1 MKAMGFC
8 LCGDGIEENQL
19 ISNELGQLSGV
30 SCPLV
35 LTARFP
41 GILVSIIC
49 VVPSGG
55 FIFLP
60 LPGEQMK

>member
-1 MKAMGFC
+1 MGFW
-8 LCGDGIEENQL
+8 LCDDRIQENQL
-19 ISNELGQLSGV
+19 ISNELGQLSSV

-35 LTARFP
+35 LMARFP
-41 GILVSIIC
+41 GILVCIIC

-55 FIFLP
+55 FIFLT